1 MEKIAIE
8 NVDNRRGNP
17 YVVVPLLLLL
27 AVLLVLR
34 SLGTLGVT
42 TFDTWATAT
51 RLGLA
56 VMFVFTSLS
65 HFAGTR
71 DALIQMVPDALP
83 TPGLLVTLTG
93 LAEIV
98 GAIGLLLPAFASW
111 AGLGL
116 AVLLVVIF
124 PANVVAVREGIEIN
138 RKPATPL
145 GFRLLVQLVF
155 IASLLWATGWI

>member
-8 NVDNRRGNP
+8 NVDNRRSNP
-17 YVVVPLLLLL
+17 YVVVPLVLLL
-27 AVLLVLR
+27 AVLVVLR

-42 TFDTWATAT
+42 TFDSWATAT

-56 VMFVFTSLS
+56 VMFIFTSLS

-93 LAEIV
+93 LAEIA